1 MAIRTF
7 NSVGGYSVGET
18 PETIILAN
26 GDITTDFG
34 TFTANVSAG
43 NLLTDNLLYAN
54 GVPWDFLTAG
64 GTNTQVQ
71 FNDNNDFG
79 GSANFTFD
87 KTTYTLS
94 VTNANVA
101 NINANGTVNFTSAS
115 NVTLGP
121 ITNVHIGGGSAG
133 AVLQT
138 DGSGTLTWASA
149 GSTGIS
155 GQNTWIQYNNA
166 GAFGSD
172 ANFTYNQTTDTL
184 GVKNVTMES
193 TGSLSGGN
201 LLSATYLTGT
211 LTTAAQPN
219 ITSVGTL
226 TSLAV
231 TGNVSANYF
240 IGNGSQLTD
249 LNGANISNVA
259 NANYANFAGTVITA
273 AQPNIT
279 SVGTLTSLTV
289 TNNAN
294 SGNIY
299 TGNLSLTG
307 QVITHMI
314 PGNDNTYDLGNSSYE
329 WRNAY
334 ISSNIFIGGSGAYL
348 NAVGEVIHS
357 NAMYIDNNLST
368 GSLTSRGDA
377 TLQGNATISGN
388 LTVSGTTT
396 FINVTELDVK
406 DPLISLGGSTN
417 GANATTYDGKD
428 RGLWLRNY
436 KSDDSGPVNMFMG
449 WDTGNGEFALGSNV
463 SVSSDVVTF
472 NSFGNIRGDAFI
484 GNLSGQVLTATQTGI
499 TTVGT
504 LTNLTI
510 AGNLQVNATANI
522 NSLIASGLSYPT
534 SDGTSGQ
541 VLQTNGS
548 GTLSWGT
555 ISTSSITN
563 GTSNVNVVNN
573 GNVNISS
580 GGVANVL
587 TVTST
592 GANISGT
599 LNVTGNVVADNT
611 TVTKLIIGTTQI
623 GQTVATTTS
632 IGSQPI
638 ANVAKSGVT
647 GLEFFVKGIDST
659 GSKYTIATVQAVTD
673 GTDVDWDVFG
683 GISLGGTNPA
693 GGTFSVAI
701 SGSNIQLSVNP
712 SSSNSTV
719 WTTQYRTI

>member
-43 NLLTDNLLYAN
+43 NLLTNNLLYAN

-101 NINANGTVNFTSAS
+101 NINANGIVNFTSAS
-115 NVTLGP
+115 NVSLGP
-121 ITNVHIGGGSAG
+121 VANVHIGGGSAG

-172 ANFTYNQTTDTL
+172 ANFTYNQATDTL
-184 GVKNVTMES
+184 GVKNITMES

-201 LLSATYLTGT
+201 LVSATYLTGT

-417 GANATTYDGKD
+417 GANATSYDGKD

-436 KSDDSGPVNMFMG
+436 KSDASGPVNMFMG
-449 WDTGNGEFALGSNV
+449 WDTSNGEFALGSNV

-510 AGNLQVNATANI
+510 AGNLQVNATANV

-548 GTLSWGT
+548 GTLSWAT

-712 SSSNSTV
+712 ASSNSTV